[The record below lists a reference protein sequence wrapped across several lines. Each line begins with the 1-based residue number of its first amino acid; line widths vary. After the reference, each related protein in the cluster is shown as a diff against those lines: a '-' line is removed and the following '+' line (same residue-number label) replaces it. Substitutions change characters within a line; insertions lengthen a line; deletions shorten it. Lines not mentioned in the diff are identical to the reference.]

1 MKHSKLT
8 CTEARQ
14 IDLVDYLASLGHQPQ
29 KIRGN
34 EYWYLSP
41 LREERTPSFKVNRKI
56 NAWFDFGLGKGGNT
70 IDFGVLYHRCSVAGL
85 LDRLQSSIISR
96 QTAFS
101 FHRHWEE
108 NTAEQDADEKK
119 IKVIR
124 VYFLSS
130 YSLCRYLEQ
139 RQIPREL
146 ADKHCR
152 EIRYTLNEKAFYAI
166 GFLNDSGGYELR
178 NTYFKGSSSPKD
190 ITFINNH
197 APEIVVFEGF
207 FNFLSFLTYHQTA
220 SLLGKE
226 NEEFTVQKAN
236 YLILN
241 SLSFFEKSLSLMQQ
255 HRIVHLYLDRD
266 TAGINCTRQA
276 LKISEQFNDESP
288 LYQRYND
295 LNDWLVKKDQRQIQQ
310 IRQSQN
316 RGRHPRL

>member
-1 MKHSKLT
+1 MKQSSLT

-14 IDLVDYLASLGHQPQ
+14 IDLVDYLASLGYQPQ

-85 LDRLQSSIISR
+85 LDKLQSPLASPQKS
-96 QTAFS
+96 FS

-119 IKVIR
+119 IKVIGSH
-124 VYFLSS
+124 FLSS
-130 YSLCRYLEQ
+130 YTLCRYLEQ
-139 RQIPREL
+139 RQILPEL
-146 ADKHCR
+146 ADNYCR
-152 EIRYTLNEKAFYAI
+152 EIRYTLNKKTFYAI
-166 GFLNDSGGYELR
+166 GFPNDSGGYELR
-178 NTYFKGSSSPKD
+178 NAYFKGSSSPKD

-197 APEIVVFEGF
+197 APDITVFEGF

-226 NEEFTVQKAN
+226 NEEFTVLKTN

-241 SLSFFEKSLSLMQQ
+241 SLSFFEKTLSLMQQ
-255 HRIVHLYLDRD
+255 HRIVLLHLDRD
-266 TAGINCTRQA
+266 TAGMNCTRQA
-276 LKISEQFNDESP
+276 LKISQQFKDEST
-288 LYQRYND
+288 LYREYND